1 MESKAADAAPDADT
15 GPVITEVL
23 PRAGLVYSE
32 KGNLSEVLC
41 KPKIMPIK
49 SASLLKMEQLERA
62 AQSNAQGA
70 AERRSVVL
78 FEWDEAFVLC
88 NSLVAHTLGVI
99 IACTGRRGDFCWAS
113 GANAHGTRA
122 WCVRAHVIHSACFI
136 TRCAPALGCT
146 TAHRA
151 RRVTPDRP

>member
-70 AERRSVVL
+70 AE
-78 FEWDEAFVLC
+78 
-88 NSLVAHTLGVI
+88 
-99 IACTGRRGDFCWAS
+99 
-113 GANAHGTRA
+113 
-122 WCVRAHVIHSACFI
+122 
-136 TRCAPALGCT
+136 
-146 TAHRA
+146 
-151 RRVTPDRP
+151 